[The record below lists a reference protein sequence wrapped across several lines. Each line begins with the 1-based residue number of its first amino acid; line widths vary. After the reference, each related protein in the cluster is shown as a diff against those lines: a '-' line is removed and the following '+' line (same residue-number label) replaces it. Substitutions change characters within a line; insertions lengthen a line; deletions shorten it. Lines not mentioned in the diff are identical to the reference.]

1 MQTVFMQIVHKYNH
15 FGFQYGL
22 HVMSVNFNFSV
33 LAYDFLPNDIT
44 FQFINLRFKMSRQYH
59 NNT

>member
-33 LAYDFLPNDIT
+33 LAYDFYLMTLYFN
-44 FQFINLRFKMSRQYH
+44 INLRFKMS
-59 NNT
+59 